1 MTEEDEGKMTW
12 EEIMGRRVG
21 RVVEGLWE
29 GRTQREKSRKE
40 REVLGVLWTP
50 SIIIFLIRRRRKIIL
65 LQDPGEVNL

>member
-1 MTEEDEGKMTW
+1 MTEEDEGRMTW

-40 REVLGVLWTP
+40 RGDWGELD
-50 SIIIFLIRRRRKIIL
+50 FRERKVVI
-65 LQDPGEVNL
+65 GER

>member
-1 MTEEDEGKMTW
+1 MTEEDEGRMTW

-40 REVLGVLWTP
+40 RGDWG
-50 SIIIFLIRRRRKIIL
+50 RRYF
-65 LQDPGEVNL
+65 GEEKKVWVG

>member
-1 MTEEDEGKMTW
+1 MTEEDEGRMTW

-40 REVLGVLWTP
+40 RGDWGSWTFGRGR
-50 SIIIFLIRRRRKIIL
+50 S
-65 LQDPGEVNL
+65 G